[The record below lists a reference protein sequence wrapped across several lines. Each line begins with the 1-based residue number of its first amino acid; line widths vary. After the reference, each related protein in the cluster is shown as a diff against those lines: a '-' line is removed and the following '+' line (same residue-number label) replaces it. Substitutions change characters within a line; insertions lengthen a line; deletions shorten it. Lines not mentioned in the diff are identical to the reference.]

1 MILHIVIDAEL
12 ASKAYERVNC
22 LIENEERLQ
31 YASHKEEVYWKDDSM
46 LDIYFEIDILNP
58 ITETECIQIF
68 DQYLKHNDISKDNT
82 FLEIDHY
89 SEVGNRNDPFVI
101 AYIPLTSIKE

>member
-1 MILHIVIDAEL
+1 MLDRE
-12 ASKAYERVNC
+12 
-22 LIENEERLQ
+22 EERLQ
-31 YASHKEEVYWKDDSM
+31 YASHKEKVYWKDNSM
-46 LDIYFEIDILNP
+46 LDIYIEIDILNP

-82 FLEIDHY
+82 YLEIGHY
-89 SEVGNRNDPFVI
+89 SEVGNRNDSFVI